1 MKKLF
6 LSVVL
11 LVTVSVILSGCV
23 VRTYRKTQD
32 RVDQNLSEGNRGYLM
47 DTNAQISDK
56 ERSMT
61 RTTQVVEI
69 EFYPA
74 VKFDR
79 KDKVRDPADADIS
92 EDQFDLEADYFVEED
107 FELVDVSVYM
117 QEYTV
122 QENDTLQK
130 ISKKFYG
137 TTRKWSDIYQANQ
150 DILKGPDQIK
160 PGQVLRI
167 PEAIVSVIEEET
179 LIGPI
184 K

>member
-1 MKKLF
+1 MKRMI
-6 LSVVL
+6 LSVIL
-11 LVTVSVILSGCV
+11 LVAVSVILSGCV

-47 DTNAQISDK
+47 DTNAQIPDK

-61 RTTQVVEI
+61 RTTQVVEV

-74 VKFDR
+74 IRFDR
-79 KDKVRDPADADIS
+79 QSKAADQAEAVVS
-92 EDQFDLEADYFVEED
+92 EDQFDEVADYYVED
-107 FELVDVSVYM
+107 FDLVDLSVYT

-122 QENDTLQK
+122 QKNDTLQK
-130 ISKKFYG
+130 ISQKFYG
-137 TTRKWSDIYQANQ
+137 TTRRWSDIYQANQ
-150 DILKGPDQIK
+150 DVLAGPDQIK
-160 PGQVLRI
+160 PGQVLSI
-167 PEAIVSVIEEET
+167 PESVVSIIEEES

>member
-6 LSVVL
+6 FTLIL
-11 LVTVSVILSGCV
+11 LVAVSVILSGCV

-47 DTNAQISDK
+47 DTNAQIPDK

-61 RTTQVVEI
+61 RTTQVVEV

-74 VKFDR
+74 IRFDR
-79 KDKVRDPADADIS
+79 QSKAADQAEAVVS
-92 EDQFDLEADYFVEED
+92 EDQFDEVADYYVED
-107 FELVDVSVYM
+107 FDLVDLSVYT

-122 QENDTLQK
+122 QKNDTLQK
-130 ISKKFYG
+130 ISQKFYG
-137 TTRKWSDIYQANQ
+137 TTRRWSDIYQANQ
-150 DILKGPDQIK
+150 DVLAGPDQIK
-160 PGQVLRI
+160 PGQVLSI
-167 PEAIVSVIEEET
+167 PESVVSIIEEES

>member
-1 MKKLF
+1 MKKIF
-6 LSVVL
+6 SSIVL
-11 LVTVSVILSGCV
+11 LVAVSVILSGCV

-32 RVDQNLSEGNRGYLM
+32 RVDQDLSEGNRGYLM
-47 DTNAQISDK
+47 DTTAEIPDK

-61 RTTQVVEI
+61 RTTQVVEV

-74 VKFDR
+74 IRFDR
-79 KDKVRDPADADIS
+79 KDKVRDPADADVS

-107 FELVDVSVYM
+107 IELVDVSVYM

-130 ISKKFYG
+130 ISQEFYG
-137 TTRKWSDIYQANQ
+137 TTRKWLDIYQANQ
-150 DILKGPDQIK
+150 DTLEGPDQIK

-167 PEAIVSVIEEET
+167 PEATVSIIEEES

>member
-6 LSVVL
+6 FTLIL
-11 LVTVSVILSGCV
+11 LVAVSVILSGCV

-47 DTNAQISDK
+47 NTTAQIPDQD
-56 ERSMT
+56 RRMT
-61 RTTQVVEI
+61 RTTQVVEV

-74 VKFDR
+74 IKFDR
-79 KDKVRDPADADIS
+79 KSKVQGPAGT
-92 EDQFDLEADYFVEED
+92 DQFDTEADYYVEED
-107 FELVDVSVYM
+107 IDLVDVSVFM

-122 QENDTLQK
+122 QKNDTLQK
-130 ISKKFYG
+130 ISQKFYG

-167 PEAIVSVIEEET
+167 PESSVSVIEEDN